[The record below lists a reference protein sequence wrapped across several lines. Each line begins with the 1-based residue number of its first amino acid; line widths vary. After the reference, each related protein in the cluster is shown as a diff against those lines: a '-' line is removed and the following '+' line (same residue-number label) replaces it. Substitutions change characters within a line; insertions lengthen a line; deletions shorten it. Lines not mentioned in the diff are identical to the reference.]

1 MANLCHRVVRPVQT
15 RPDFRRRCGLTAD
28 RHRVAARSGRDQR
41 AGIGHDGPESSV
53 LLIGL
58 QPFGEVSPRRG
69 KPGFAASLLLPT
81 GRVRRRFAKREA
93 AEAFVLDGLEDY
105 VLQQLTPA
113 ARCVLLRLTADLPS
127 TAPGVMTR
135 VSAMP
140 VV

>member
-1 MANLCHRVVRPVQT
+1 MIVR
-15 RPDFRRRCGLTAD
+15 
-28 RHRVAARSGRDQR
+28 ARWR
-41 AGIGHDGPESSV
+41 HDGPESSV

-69 KPGFAASLLLPT
+69 KSGFDASLLLPT
-81 GRVRRRFAKREA
+81 GLVLRAFAKREV

-105 VLQQLTPA
+105 LLQQLTPA

-127 TAPGVMTR
+127 TAPGAMTQ